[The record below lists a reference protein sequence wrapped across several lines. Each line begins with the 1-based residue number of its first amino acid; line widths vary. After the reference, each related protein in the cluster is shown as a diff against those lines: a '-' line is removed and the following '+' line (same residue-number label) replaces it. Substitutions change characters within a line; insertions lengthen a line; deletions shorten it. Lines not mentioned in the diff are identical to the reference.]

1 VVADPRVERRDHE
14 GLALVDESEVADKPL
29 VQDRVDR
36 LAVVDAALGFA
47 PHAGSI
53 RSWLRRHAVSVRFRP
68 GHGLQIGRAGN
79 TGLMP
84 RSIWSGT
91 ISFGLVS
98 IPVRMVGAISEHALH
113 FNLLHRKD
121 SSPIG
126 YEKVCKKEGKQV
138 ADDEIVKAYEVS
150 KGKYVEVEDADFEA
164 ARVEGY
170 HTFEISDFVAVD
182 EIDAIY
188 FERSYY
194 LVPQDGGEKVYTLL
208 VRAMEDAGLAAV
220 GTFVMRE
227 REHLGCLR
235 IRDGVVTLERM
246 YFADE
251 IRPADELRPERAR
264 LNKQELEMAAA
275 LIDRF
280 KGSFDPSKYSDTY
293 TEKLLD
299 VIKRKQK
306 GETVTV
312 EEPEAPEEEAPDLME
327 ALKASIEAHS
337 AARRKAPTRRSP
349 RRTSSGRRS
358 SRSRSRR

>member
-1 VVADPRVERRDHE
+1 
-14 GLALVDESEVADKPL
+14 
-29 VQDRVDR
+29 
-36 LAVVDAALGFA
+36 
-47 PHAGSI
+47 
-53 RSWLRRHAVSVRFRP
+53 
-68 GHGLQIGRAGN
+68 
-79 TGLMP
+79 MP

-98 IPVRMVGAISEHALH
+98 IPVRMVAAVSEHALH
-113 FNLLHRKD
+113 FNLVHRKD
-121 SSPIG
+121 WSPIG
-126 YEKVCKKEGKQV
+126 YEKVCKKEDKQV
-138 ADDEIVKAYEVS
+138 PDDEIVKAYEVA
-150 KGKYVEVEDADFEA
+150 KGTYVEVEDADFAA

-170 HTFEISDFVAVD
+170 HAFDISDFVDVD
-182 EIDAIY
+182 EIDPIY
-188 FERSYY
+188 FERTYY

-235 IRDGVVTLERM
+235 IRGGVITLERM

-251 IRPADELRPERAR
+251 IRPTDEIKPGRAR
-264 LNKQELEMAAA
+264 VNAKELEMAAA

-280 KGSFDPSKYSDTY
+280 KGSFDPTKYSDSY

-312 EEPEAPEEEAPDLME
+312 EEPTAEEEETPDLMA
-327 ALKASIEAHS
+327 ALRASVEAHS
-337 AARRKAPTRRSP
+337 GTARRSSSRRSP

>member
-1 VVADPRVERRDHE
+1 MTV
-14 GLALVDESEVADKPL
+14 
-29 VQDRVDR
+29 
-36 LAVVDAALGFA
+36 
-47 PHAGSI
+47 
-53 RSWLRRHAVSVRFRP
+53 P
-68 GHGLQIGRAGN
+68 GKHV
-79 TGLMP
+79 LMP

-98 IPVRMVGAISEHALH
+98 IPVRMVTAVSEHALH

-126 YEKVCKKEGKQV
+126 YEKVCKQEDKRVPE
-138 ADDEIVKAYEVS
+138 DEIIKAYEVS

-164 ARVEGY
+164 ARTEGY
-170 HTFEISDFVAVD
+170 HAFDISDFVAVD
-182 EIDAIY
+182 EIDPIY

-208 VRAMEDAGLAAV
+208 VRAMEDANLAAV

-227 REHLGCLR
+227 RERLGCLR
-235 IRDGVVTLERM
+235 IRDGVITLERM

-251 IRPADELRPERAR
+251 IRPADDLKPDRAR
-264 LNKQELEMAAA
+264 VSKQELEMAAA
-275 LIDRF
+275 LIERF
-280 KGSFDPSKYSDTY
+280 KGSFDPTKYSDTY
-293 TEKLLD
+293 TDKLRD

-312 EEPEAPEEEAPDLME
+312 EEPAAPEEEAPDLME
-327 ALKASIEAHS
+327 ALRASIDAHS
-337 AARRKAPTRRSP
+337 GAARKSSSRRSP

-358 SRSRSRR
+358 SRSRSRG

>member
-1 VVADPRVERRDHE
+1 
-14 GLALVDESEVADKPL
+14 
-29 VQDRVDR
+29 
-36 LAVVDAALGFA
+36 
-47 PHAGSI
+47 
-53 RSWLRRHAVSVRFRP
+53 
-68 GHGLQIGRAGN
+68 
-79 TGLMP
+79 MP

-98 IPVRMVGAISEHALH
+98 IPVRMVAAVSEHALH
-113 FNLLHRKD
+113 FNLVHRKD
-121 SSPIG
+121 WSPIG
-126 YEKVCKKEGKQV
+126 YEKVCKKEDKQV
-138 ADDEIVKAYEVS
+138 PDDEIVKAYEVS
-150 KGKYVEVEDADFEA
+150 KGKYVEVEDADFAA

-170 HTFEISDFVAVD
+170 HAFDISDFVDVD
-182 EIDAIY
+182 EIDPIY

-235 IRDGVVTLERM
+235 IRDGVITLERM

-251 IRPADELRPERAR
+251 IRPTDEIKPGRAR
-264 LNKQELEMAAA
+264 VNAKELEMAAA

-280 KGSFDPSKYSDTY
+280 KGSFDPTKYSDSY

-312 EEPEAPEEEAPDLME
+312 EEPKAEDEETPDLMA
-327 ALKASIEAHS
+327 ALRASVEAHS
-337 AARRKAPTRRSP
+337 GPAHRSSSRRSP

>member
-1 VVADPRVERRDHE
+1 
-14 GLALVDESEVADKPL
+14 
-29 VQDRVDR
+29 
-36 LAVVDAALGFA
+36 
-47 PHAGSI
+47 
-53 RSWLRRHAVSVRFRP
+53 
-68 GHGLQIGRAGN
+68 
-79 TGLMP
+79 MP

-98 IPVRMVGAISEHALH
+98 IPVRMVGAVSEHSLH

-126 YEKVCKKEGKQV
+126 YEKVCKQEGKPV
-138 ADDEIVKAYEVS
+138 SDDEIVKAYEVE
-150 KGKYVEVEDADFEA
+150 KGTFVELDDEDFAA

-170 HTFEISDFVAVD
+170 HTFDIADFVEVD
-182 EIDAIY
+182 EIDPIF

-235 IRDGVVTLERM
+235 IRDGVIVLERM

-251 IRPADELRPERAR
+251 IRPTDELKPGRAR
-264 LNKQELEMAAA
+264 VSKQELEMAAT

-280 KGSFDPSKYSDTY
+280 TGSFDPSKYSDTY

-306 GETVTV
+306 GETVQV
-312 EEPEAPEEEAPDLME
+312 EQPEAAEEEAPDLMA
-327 ALKASIEAHS
+327 ALRASIDAHG
-337 AARRKAPTRRSP
+337 RTTRASRG
-349 RRTSSGRRS
+349 SGRRGS
-358 SRSRSRR
+358 GSRRPSRNGSRRRARS

>member
-1 VVADPRVERRDHE
+1 
-14 GLALVDESEVADKPL
+14 
-29 VQDRVDR
+29 
-36 LAVVDAALGFA
+36 
-47 PHAGSI
+47 
-53 RSWLRRHAVSVRFRP
+53 
-68 GHGLQIGRAGN
+68 
-79 TGLMP
+79 MP

-98 IPVRMVGAISEHALH
+98 IPVRMVGAVSEHALH
-113 FNLLHRKD
+113 FSLLHRKD

-126 YEKVCKKEGKQV
+126 YEKVCKQEGKHV
-138 ADDEIVKAYEVS
+138 PDDEIVKAYEIS

-164 ARVEGY
+164 ARTEGY
-170 HTFEISDFVAVD
+170 HTFDISDFVEVD
-182 EIDAIY
+182 EIDPIY

-235 IRDGVVTLERM
+235 IRDGVVVLERM

-251 IRPADELRPERAR
+251 IRPSDELKPSRAR
-264 LNKQELEMAAA
+264 VSKDELEMATA

-280 KGSFDPSKYSDTY
+280 KGSFDPAKYSDTY
-293 TEKLLD
+293 TDKLLD

-306 GETVTV
+306 GETVQV
-312 EEPEAPEEEAPDLME
+312 EQPEAAEEETPDLME
-327 ALKASIEAHS
+327 ALRASVEAR
-337 AARRKAPTRRSP
+337 A
-349 RRTSSGRRS
+349 GVNRRS
-358 SRSRSRR
+358 SKGSSRRGSSRRGGTRARSGR

>member
-1 VVADPRVERRDHE
+1 
-14 GLALVDESEVADKPL
+14 
-29 VQDRVDR
+29 
-36 LAVVDAALGFA
+36 
-47 PHAGSI
+47 
-53 RSWLRRHAVSVRFRP
+53 
-68 GHGLQIGRAGN
+68 
-79 TGLMP
+79 MP

-98 IPVRMVGAISEHALH
+98 IPVRMVGAVSEHALH

-126 YEKVCKKEGKQV
+126 YEKVCKQEGKPV
-138 ADDEIVKAYEVS
+138 ADDEIVKAYEIE
-150 KGKYVEVEDADFEA
+150 KGEFVELYDEDFEA

-170 HTFEISDFVAVD
+170 HTFDISDFVEVD
-182 EIDAIY
+182 EIDPIY

-235 IRDGVVTLERM
+235 IRDGVIVLERM

-251 IRPADELRPERAR
+251 IRPAEDLKPSRLRVS
-264 LNKQELEMAAA
+264 KQELEMAAT

-280 KGSFDPSKYSDTY
+280 TGSFDPSKYSDTY

-306 GETVTV
+306 GETVRV
-312 EEPEAPEEEAPDLME
+312 EQPEAPEEEAPDLMS
-327 ALKASIEAHS
+327 ALRASIEAHGQT
-337 AARRKAPTRRSP
+337 TRASRG
-349 RRTSSGRRS
+349 SGRRGS
-358 SRSRSRR
+358 GNRRRPSRNGSRRRTRS

>member
-1 VVADPRVERRDHE
+1 
-14 GLALVDESEVADKPL
+14 
-29 VQDRVDR
+29 
-36 LAVVDAALGFA
+36 
-47 PHAGSI
+47 
-53 RSWLRRHAVSVRFRP
+53 
-68 GHGLQIGRAGN
+68 
-79 TGLMP
+79 MP

-98 IPVRMVGAISEHALH
+98 IPVRMVGAVSEHALH

-126 YEKVCKKEGKQV
+126 YEKVCKKEGKEV
-138 ADDEIVKAYEVS
+138 PDDEIVKAYEVT
-150 KGKYVEVEDADFEA
+150 KGKYVELDDEDFEA
-164 ARVEGY
+164 ARTEGY
-170 HTFEISDFVAVD
+170 HTFDISDFVEVD
-182 EIDAIY
+182 EIDPIY

-235 IRDGVVTLERM
+235 IRDGVIVLERM

-251 IRPADELRPERAR
+251 IRPTDELRPSRAR
-264 LNKQELEMAAA
+264 VSKDELEMATA

-280 KGSFDPSKYSDTY
+280 TGSFDPSKYSDTY

-306 GETVTV
+306 GETVQV
-312 EEPEAPEEEAPDLME
+312 EHPEPAEEETPDLMS
-327 ALKASIEAHS
+327 ALRASIEAQTGS
-337 AARRKAPTRRSP
+337 KRRTTRRSP
-349 RRTSSGRRS
+349 RRGSSRRGGTRARSGR
-358 SRSRSRR
+358 

>member
-1 VVADPRVERRDHE
+1 MVT
-14 GLALVDESEVADKPL
+14 
-29 VQDRVDR
+29 
-36 LAVVDAALGFA
+36 
-47 PHAGSI
+47 
-53 RSWLRRHAVSVRFRP
+53 AVS
-68 GHGLQIGRAGN
+68 
-79 TGLMP
+79 
-84 RSIWSGT
+84 
-91 ISFGLVS
+91 
-98 IPVRMVGAISEHALH
+98 EHSLH

-126 YEKVCKKEGKQV
+126 YEKVCKREEKRV
-138 ADDEIVKAYEVS
+138 PDDEIVKAYEVS
-150 KGKYVEVEDADFEA
+150 KGTYVEVDDADFEA

-170 HTFEISDFVAVD
+170 HAFDISAFVDVD
-182 EIDAIY
+182 EIDPIY

-235 IRDGVVTLERM
+235 IRDGVITLERM

-251 IRPADELRPERAR
+251 IRPAGDVKPERAR
-264 LNKQELEMAAA
+264 VSAKELEMAAA

-280 KGSFDPSKYSDTY
+280 KGSFDPTKYADTY

-299 VIKRKQK
+299 VIRRKQK

-312 EEPEAPEEEAPDLME
+312 EAPEAPEEEAPDLMA
-327 ALKASIEAHS
+327 ALQASIESHS
-337 AARRKAPTRRSP
+337 AARKTPSRRSS
-349 RRTSSGRRS
+349 RRTSSGRRKS
-358 SRSRSRR
+358 ASRSRR

>member
-1 VVADPRVERRDHE
+1 
-14 GLALVDESEVADKPL
+14 
-29 VQDRVDR
+29 
-36 LAVVDAALGFA
+36 
-47 PHAGSI
+47 
-53 RSWLRRHAVSVRFRP
+53 
-68 GHGLQIGRAGN
+68 
-79 TGLMP
+79 MP

-98 IPVRMVGAISEHALH
+98 IPVRMVAAVSEHALH

-126 YEKVCKKEGKQV
+126 YEKVCKQEDKRV
-138 ADDEIVKAYEVS
+138 PDDEIIKAYEVS

-164 ARVEGY
+164 ARTEGY
-170 HTFEISDFVAVD
+170 HAFDITDFVAVD
-182 EIDAIY
+182 EIDPIY

-235 IRDGVVTLERM
+235 IRDGVITLERM

-251 IRPADELRPERAR
+251 IRPADELKPERAR
-264 LNKQELEMAAA
+264 VNKQELEMAAA

-280 KGSFDPSKYSDTY
+280 KGSFDPAKYSDTY
-293 TEKLLD
+293 TDKLRDL
-299 VIKRKQK
+299 IKRKQK

-327 ALKASIEAHS
+327 ALRASIDAH
-337 AARRKAPTRRSP
+337 AGATRRSSAQGSP

>member
-1 VVADPRVERRDHE
+1 
-14 GLALVDESEVADKPL
+14 
-29 VQDRVDR
+29 
-36 LAVVDAALGFA
+36 
-47 PHAGSI
+47 
-53 RSWLRRHAVSVRFRP
+53 
-68 GHGLQIGRAGN
+68 
-79 TGLMP
+79 MP

-98 IPVRMVGAISEHALH
+98 IPVRMVAAVSEHALH
-113 FNLLHRKD
+113 FNLVHRKD
-121 SSPIG
+121 WSPIG
-126 YEKVCKKEGKQV
+126 YEKVCKKEDKQV
-138 ADDEIVKAYEVS
+138 PDDEIVKAYEVS
-150 KGKYVEVEDADFEA
+150 KGKYVEVEDADFAA

-170 HTFEISDFVAVD
+170 HAFDISDFVDVD
-182 EIDAIY
+182 EIDPIY

-235 IRDGVVTLERM
+235 IRDGVITLERM

-251 IRPADELRPERAR
+251 IRPIDEIKPGRAR
-264 LNKQELEMAAA
+264 VNAKELEMAAT

-280 KGSFDPSKYSDTY
+280 KGSFDPTKYSDSY
-293 TEKLLD
+293 TDKLLE

-312 EEPEAPEEEAPDLME
+312 EEPKAEDEETPDLMA
-327 ALKASIEAHS
+327 ALRASVEAHS
-337 AARRKAPTRRSP
+337 GPAHRSSSRRSP